1 MLSRPAAG
9 PSLAPRRGSGRGP
22 ANAAG
27 VKKDGWL
34 GRYYEDF
41 EVGDVYR
48 HRLGRT
54 VTETDN
60 TLFTM
65 LTLNTNPIHFDENLA
80 AKTPF
85 GKILVNS
92 CFTLSL
98 AVGLSVSDLSE
109 HVMANLGWNDI
120 KLPAP
125 VFIGDT
131 IYASSEI
138 LAKRESGS
146 RHDVGIVTART
157 TAVNQHG
164 TTVIS
169 YERTF
174 MVYKQGHDPRDGAA
188 PHPQAGA
195 G

>member
-1 MLSRPAAG
+1 M
-9 PSLAPRRGSGRGP
+9 
-22 ANAAG
+22 
-27 VKKDGWL
+27 
-34 GRYYEDF
+34 
-41 EVGDVYR
+41 GDVYR

-65 LTLNTNPIHFDENLA
+65 LTMNTNPIHFDAQLA
-80 AKTPF
+80 ERTPF

-120 KLPAP
+120 RLPSP

-131 IYASSEI
+131 ISASSEI
-138 LAKRESGS
+138 LAKRESES
-146 RHDVGIVTART
+146 RPDVGLVTART
-157 TAVNQHG
+157 IGTNQREQ
-164 TTVIS
+164 TVIS

-174 MVYKQGHDPRDGAA
+174 MVYKRGRDPRDG
-188 PHPQAGA
+188 
-195 G
+195 

>member
-1 MLSRPAAG
+1 MI
-9 PSLAPRRGSGRGP
+9 
-22 ANAAG
+22 
-27 VKKDGWL
+27 KEGWR

-41 EVGDVYR
+41 EVGDIYR

-80 AKTPF
+80 QKTPF
-85 GKILVNS
+85 KKILVNS

-120 KLPAP
+120 KLPSP
-125 VFIGDT
+125 VYIGDT
-131 IYASSEI
+131 MYASSEI
-138 LAKRESGS
+138 LDKRESSS
-146 RHDVGIVTART
+146 RKDLGIVTART
-157 TAVNQHG
+157 TGVNQRG
-164 TTVIS
+164 ETIIS

-174 MVYKQGHDPRDGAA
+174 MVYKRGQDPRDAL
-188 PHPQAGA
+188 PS
-195 G
+195 

>member
-1 MLSRPAAG
+1 MI
-9 PSLAPRRGSGRGP
+9 
-22 ANAAG
+22 
-27 VKKDGWL
+27 KEGWR

-41 EVGDVYR
+41 DVGDIYR

-65 LTLNTNPIHFDENLA
+65 LTLNTNPIHFDQNLA
-80 AKTPF
+80 AQTPF
-85 GKILVNS
+85 KKILVNS

-109 HVMANLGWNDI
+109 HVMANLQWNDV
-120 KLPAP
+120 KLPSP

-131 IYASSEI
+131 MYASSEI
-138 LAKRESGS
+138 LAKRESAK
-146 RHDVGIVTART
+146 RKDVGIVTART
-157 TAVNQHG
+157 TGVNQRG
-164 TTVIS
+164 ETVIS

-174 MVYKQGHDPRDGAA
+174 MVYKRGQDPRDAIQPA
-188 PHPQAGA
+188 
-195 G
+195 

>member
-1 MLSRPAAG
+1 MIKA
-9 PSLAPRRGSGRGP
+9 
-22 ANAAG
+22 
-27 VKKDGWL
+27 GWL

-41 EVGDVYR
+41 EVGDIYR

-65 LTLNTNPIHFDENLA
+65 LTLNTNPIHFDAQLA
-80 AKTPF
+80 ERTPF

-98 AVGLSVSDLSE
+98 AVGLSVSDISE

-120 KLPAP
+120 RLPSP

-131 IYASSEI
+131 ISASSEI
-138 LAKRESGS
+138 LAKRESES
-146 RHDVGIVTART
+146 RPDVGLVTART
-157 TAVNQHG
+157 IGTNQREQ
-164 TTVIS
+164 TVIS

-174 MVYKQGHDPRDGAA
+174 MVYKRGRDPRDG
-188 PHPQAGA
+188 
-195 G
+195 

>member
-1 MLSRPAAG
+1 
-9 PSLAPRRGSGRGP
+9 
-22 ANAAG
+22 
-27 VKKDGWL
+27 VIKEGWR

-41 EVGDVYR
+41 EVGDVYP

-65 LTLNTNPIHFDENLA
+65 LTMNTNPIHFDANLA

-92 CFTLSL
+92 CYTLSL

-120 KLPAP
+120 KLPSP
-125 VFIGDT
+125 VYIGDT

-138 LAKRESGS
+138 LAKRESES
-146 RHDVGIVTART
+146 RPDVGLVTART
-157 TAVNQHG
+157 TGTNQREQ
-164 TTVIS
+164 TVIS

-174 MVYKQGHDPRDGAA
+174 MVYKRGKDPRDRLSA
-188 PHPQAGA
+188 
-195 G
+195 

>member
-1 MLSRPAAG
+1 M
-9 PSLAPRRGSGRGP
+9 
-22 ANAAG
+22 
-27 VKKDGWL
+27 VKEGWR

-41 EVGDVYR
+41 EAGDVYR

-65 LTLNTNPIHFDENLA
+65 LTLNSNPIHFDANLA
-80 AKTPF
+80 EKTPF

-92 CFTLSL
+92 CYTLSL
-98 AVGLSVSDLSE
+98 AVGLSVADLSE

-120 KLPAP
+120 QLPSP
-125 VFIGDT
+125 VYVGDT
-131 IYASSEI
+131 MYASSEI

-146 RHDVGIVTART
+146 RPDVGIVTART
-157 TAVNQHG
+157 TGVNQRG
-164 TTVIS
+164 QTIIA

-174 MVYKQGHDPRDGAA
+174 MVYRRGKDPRDTLFADQPGA
-188 PHPQAGA
+188 
-195 G
+195 

>member
-1 MLSRPAAG
+1 
-9 PSLAPRRGSGRGP
+9 
-22 ANAAG
+22 
-27 VKKDGWL
+27 VIKEGWR

-65 LTLNTNPIHFDENLA
+65 LTLNTNPIHFDAQLA
-80 AKTPF
+80 ERTPF

-120 KLPAP
+120 RLPSP

-131 IYASSEI
+131 ISASSEI
-138 LAKRESGS
+138 LAKRESES
-146 RHDVGIVTART
+146 RPDVGLVTART
-157 TAVNQHG
+157 TGTNQREQ
-164 TTVIS
+164 TVIS

-174 MVYKQGHDPRDGAA
+174 MVYKRGRDPRDRTPA
-188 PHPQAGA
+188 
-195 G
+195 

>member
-1 MLSRPAAG
+1 M
-9 PSLAPRRGSGRGP
+9 
-22 ANAAG
+22 
-27 VKKDGWL
+27 VKEGWR
-34 GRYYEDF
+34 GRYYETF

-109 HVMANLGWNDI
+109 HVMANLQWNDV
-120 KLPAP
+120 KLPTP
-125 VFIGDT
+125 VFVGDT

-138 LAKRESGS
+138 LGKRESGS
-146 RHDVGIVTART
+146 RKDVGIVTART
-157 TAVNQHG
+157 TGVNQHG
-164 TTVIS
+164 QTVIS

-174 MVYKQGHDPRDGAA
+174 MVYKEGHDPRDTMPFPSA
-188 PHPQAGA
+188 
-195 G
+195 

>member
-1 MLSRPAAG
+1 MLKESWR
-9 PSLAPRRGSGRGP
+9 
-22 ANAAG
+22 
-27 VKKDGWL
+27 

-80 AKTPF
+80 LQTPF
-85 GKILVNS
+85 KKILVNS

-120 KLPAP
+120 RLPSP
-125 VFIGDT
+125 VYIGDT
-131 IYASSEI
+131 MYASSEI
-138 LAKRESGS
+138 LAKRESTS
-146 RHDVGIVTART
+146 RSDVGIVTART
-157 TAVNQHG
+157 TGVNQRG
-164 TTVIS
+164 ETIIS

-174 MVYKQGHDPRDGAA
+174 MVYKRGQDPRDALQPA
-188 PHPQAGA
+188 
-195 G
+195 

>member
-1 MLSRPAAG
+1 MI
-9 PSLAPRRGSGRGP
+9 
-22 ANAAG
+22 
-27 VKKDGWL
+27 KEGWR

-41 EVGDVYR
+41 EVGDTYR

-80 AKTPF
+80 QKTPF

-92 CFTLSL
+92 CYTLSL

-120 KLPAP
+120 RLPSP
-125 VFIGDT
+125 VYIGDT
-131 IYASSEI
+131 MYASSEI

-146 RHDVGIVTART
+146 RTDVGIVTART
-157 TAVNQHG
+157 TGVNQRG
-164 TTVIS
+164 ETIIS

-174 MVYKQGHDPRDGAA
+174 MVYKRGQDPRDTLQSA
-188 PHPQAGA
+188 
-195 G
+195 

>member
-1 MLSRPAAG
+1 ME
-9 PSLAPRRGSGRGP
+9 
-22 ANAAG
+22 
-27 VKKDGWL
+27 KDGWR

-65 LTLNTNPIHFDENLA
+65 LTLNTNPIHFDQNLA
-80 AKTPF
+80 QTTPF

-92 CFTLSL
+92 CYTLSL

-120 KLPAP
+120 KLPSP
-125 VFIGDT
+125 VFVGDT
-131 IYASSEI
+131 MYASSEI
-138 LAKRESGS
+138 LGKRESGS
-146 RHDVGIVTART
+146 RKDVGIVTART
-157 TAVNQHG
+157 TGKNQRG
-164 TTVIS
+164 ETIIS

-174 MVYKQGHDPRDGAA
+174 MVYKRGADPRDALAA
-188 PHPQAGA
+188 G
-195 G
+195 

>member
-1 MLSRPAAG
+1 ML
-9 PSLAPRRGSGRGP
+9 
-22 ANAAG
+22 
-27 VKKDGWL
+27 KEGWR

-65 LTLNTNPIHFDENLA
+65 LTLNSNPIHFDANLA
-80 AKTPF
+80 EKTPF

-92 CFTLSL
+92 CYTLSL
-98 AVGLSVSDLSE
+98 AVGLSVADLSE

-120 KLPAP
+120 RLPSP
-125 VFIGDT
+125 VYVGDT
-131 IYASSEI
+131 MYAASEI

-146 RHDVGIVTART
+146 RPDVGIVTART
-157 TAVNQHG
+157 TGTNQRG
-164 TTVIS
+164 QTIIS

-174 MVYKQGHDPRDGAA
+174 MVYRRGQDPRDALF
-188 PHPQAGA
+188 AGQP
-195 G
+195 GE

>member
-1 MLSRPAAG
+1 VIKA
-9 PSLAPRRGSGRGP
+9 
-22 ANAAG
+22 
-27 VKKDGWL
+27 GWL

-65 LTLNTNPIHFDENLA
+65 LTLNTNPIHFDAQLA
-80 AKTPF
+80 ERTPF

-120 KLPAP
+120 RLPSP

-131 IYASSEI
+131 ISASSEI
-138 LAKRESGS
+138 LAKRESES
-146 RHDVGIVTART
+146 RPDVGLVTART
-157 TAVNQHG
+157 IGTNQREQ
-164 TTVIS
+164 TVIS

-174 MVYKQGHDPRDGAA
+174 MVYKRGRDPRDRTLA
-188 PHPQAGA
+188 
-195 G
+195 

>member
-1 MLSRPAAG
+1 
-9 PSLAPRRGSGRGP
+9 
-22 ANAAG
+22 
-27 VKKDGWL
+27 VIKEGWR

-41 EVGDVYR
+41 EAGDVYR

-80 AKTPF
+80 AQTPF
-85 GKILVNS
+85 KKILVNS

-109 HVMANLGWNDI
+109 HVMANLQWNDV
-120 KLPAP
+120 KLPKP
-125 VFIGDT
+125 VFVGDT
-131 IYASSEI
+131 IYASSEV

-146 RHDVGIVTART
+146 RADVGIVTART
-157 TAVNQHG
+157 TGVNQRRE
-164 TTVIS
+164 TVIA

-174 MVYKQGHDPRDGAA
+174 MVYKRGRDPRDTILPA
-188 PHPQAGA
+188 
-195 G
+195 

>member
-1 MLSRPAAG
+1 
-9 PSLAPRRGSGRGP
+9 
-22 ANAAG
+22 
-27 VKKDGWL
+27 VIKEGWR

-65 LTLNTNPIHFDENLA
+65 LTMNTNPIHFDENLA
-80 AKTPF
+80 SKTPF

-92 CFTLSL
+92 CYTLSL

-120 KLPAP
+120 KLPSP
-125 VFIGDT
+125 VYIGDT
-131 IYASSEI
+131 IYAHSEI
-138 LAKRESGS
+138 LAKRESES
-146 RHDVGIVTART
+146 RPDVGLVTART
-157 TAVNQHG
+157 VGANQREQM
-164 TTVIS
+164 VIS

-174 MVYKQGHDPRDGAA
+174 MVYKRGRDPRDQLGV
-188 PHPQAGA
+188 
-195 G
+195 

>member
-1 MLSRPAAG
+1 
-9 PSLAPRRGSGRGP
+9 
-22 ANAAG
+22 
-27 VKKDGWL
+27 VIKEGWR

-80 AKTPF
+80 RATPY
-85 GKILVNS
+85 GKIVVNS

-120 KLPAP
+120 RLPHP
-125 VFIGDT
+125 VFVGDT

-138 LAKRESGS
+138 LAKRESTS
-146 RHDVGIVTART
+146 RPDVGIVTART
-157 TAVNQHG
+157 TAVNQRDE
-164 TTVIS
+164 TVIA

-174 MVYKQGHDPRDGAA
+174 MVYKNGHDPRDTIR
-188 PHPQAGA
+188 
-195 G
+195 

>member
-1 MLSRPAAG
+1 MI
-9 PSLAPRRGSGRGP
+9 
-22 ANAAG
+22 
-27 VKKDGWL
+27 KEGWR
-34 GRYYEDF
+34 GRYCGDF
-41 EVGDVYR
+41 EVGDVYP

-65 LTLNTNPIHFDENLA
+65 LTMNTNPIHFDANLA

-85 GKILVNS
+85 GTILVNS
-92 CFTLSL
+92 CYTLSL

-120 KLPAP
+120 KLPSP
-125 VFIGDT
+125 VYIGDT

-138 LAKRESGS
+138 LAKRESES
-146 RHDVGIVTART
+146 RPDVGLVTART
-157 TAVNQHG
+157 TGTNQREQ
-164 TTVIS
+164 TVIS

-174 MVYKQGHDPRDGAA
+174 MVYKRGKDPRDRLTT
-188 PHPQAGA
+188 
-195 G
+195 

>member
-1 MLSRPAAG
+1 M
-9 PSLAPRRGSGRGP
+9 
-22 ANAAG
+22 
-27 VKKDGWL
+27 VKEGWR

-41 EVGDVYR
+41 ETGDVYR

-65 LTLNTNPIHFDENLA
+65 LTLNTNPIHFDARLA

-109 HVMANLGWNDI
+109 HVMANLQWNDV
-120 KLPAP
+120 KLPSP
-125 VFIGDT
+125 VFVGDT

-138 LAKRESGS
+138 LGKRESSS
-146 RHDVGIVTART
+146 RQDVGIVTART
-157 TAVNQHG
+157 TGVNQDG
-164 TTVIS
+164 KIVIS
-169 YERTF
+169 YDRTF
-174 MVYKQGHDPRDGAA
+174 MVYKAGHDPRDSMPFPS
-188 PHPQAGA
+188 PHA
-195 G
+195 